1 MLSLIILFN
10 DAQALNDKLQELRVT
25 TGVTVDL
32 LYGSPNRPAR
42 MKRWVS
48 RNGWERLTMERARKM
63 TVDAEKLLI
72 AKGAQVQVHSVIG
85 DVWWEASAR
94 ASSTG
99 ATLIDARA
107 TRYEM
112 PSLQEAAE
120 AAGNAV
126 QATVQAT
133 QATAQ
138 WSHALVSPPDAATAP
153 SAAPKVV
160 YKSSLKRSYNV

>member
-1 MLSLIILFN
+1 MSSLIILFN
-10 DAQALNDKLQELRVT
+10 DAQALNDKLLELRVAN
-25 TGVTVDL
+25 GATVDL

-63 TVDAEKLLI
+63 TGDAEKLLI
-72 AKGAQVQVHSVIG
+72 AKGAQVQVHAVIG

-94 ASSTG
+94 ASNTG

-107 TRYEM
+107 TRYDI

-126 QATVQAT
+126 QATAQAA

-138 WSHALVSPPDAATAP
+138 WSHALVSPQGEASPATATN
-153 SAAPKVV
+153 APKVV
-160 YKSSLKRSYNV
+160 YKSSLKRSY